1 MNQPFGLYV
10 SIDSPLHRLNPL
22 TKLTG
27 LGCAIAMSFLT
38 AGFGWATAV
47 LLVIVPLAGL
57 GRVARRLLRAVLV
70 AIAPLAI
77 FLFGVHGFFYPGGIT
92 PLLHLGPF
100 TLTQEGV
107 AFAYLILSRL
117 TVLTSAGLLFLLTTP
132 PAEVMADLAQRG
144 LSPTL
149 IYLLVSTLQLFPELQ
164 AKAGTILAAQRA
176 RGLET
181 SGNLI
186 QRSRALLPLVVPLVL
201 GALVD
206 VEERAMALE
215 ARAFRAKCRKTC
227 LLRVADTTAE
237 RLLRRG
243 LLVST
248 VVTIAWEQ
256 WHSWTSLT

>member
-10 SIDSPLHRLNPL
+10 PIDSPLHRLNPL

-27 LGCAIAMSFLT
+27 LFCAIALSFLT
-38 AGFGWATAV
+38 SGWGWATAV
-47 LLVIVPLAGL
+47 LLTIVPLAGL
-57 GRVARRLLRAVLV
+57 GRVARRLLRSVLV

-77 FLFGVHGFFYPGGIT
+77 LLFGVHGFFFPGGMT
-92 PLLHLGPF
+92 PLLHLGPL

-117 TVLTSAGLLFLLTTP
+117 MVLTAAGLLFLLTTSP
-132 PAEVMADLAQRG
+132 TAVMADLAQRG

-164 AKAGTILAAQRA
+164 ARAATILAAQRS

-181 SGNLI
+181 SGNVI

-215 ARAFRAKCRKTC
+215 ARAFRTPCRKTC
-227 LLRVADTTAE
+227 LLRVPDTRAE

-243 LLVST
+243 LLIST
-248 VVTIAWEQ
+248 AITIVWEQ